1 MWAILRGKQVDGLK
15 FRRQHPI
22 APFIAD
28 FACVSKKLAV
38 EIDCAYHDQTCVHD
52 IERELLI
59 RKLGWDVIR
68 FSGSDVEADPEAVA
82 RAVFERMGMQL
93 EFKKRLATGFG
104 MMATKRSAVG
114 RPSLQSRLRTSPG
127 RVISK

>member
-1 MWAILRGKQVDGLK
+1 MTPPLVAKLSCELK
-15 FRRQHPI
+15 LPHGEVNSIMPVLFVPVL
-22 APFIAD
+22 FV
-28 FACVSKKLAV
+28 FLSF
-38 EIDCAYHDQTCVHD
+38 HD

-59 RKLGWDVIR
+59 RKLVWDVIR

-82 RAVFERMGMQL
+82 RAVFKRMGMQL
-93 EFKKRLATGFG
+93 EFKKRRATGSG

-114 RPSLQSRLRTSPG
+114 RPSPQSRLRPSLG